1 MSLNTIP
8 ELIEEI
14 SEGKMIILMDDE
26 DRENEGDIILA
37 ADKVTPDAINF
48 MATYARGLICLALD
62 EERCEQLGL
71 EQMVKNNG
79 TELGTAFTVSIESAT
94 GVTTGISAAD
104 RSTTI
109 KAAVK
114 KDAKP
119 QDIVQPGHVFPLRA
133 AKGGVLARA
142 GHTEAGPDLA
152 KLAGLSPSA
161 VIVEIMNDD
170 GTMARRKDLEAFAA
184 KHDLKIG
191 TIADLIHYRNVSEKS
206 VKLKDKTSISS
217 QLGDFELFVYEDTIS
232 HDIHLAL
239 VKGDIVNTT
248 NVLVRVQQTNTL
260 QDVMGI
266 NEFGSRLSA
275 SQAMNKIEKEGR
287 GVLLLLSYKETPLE
301 ILENVSFLKG
311 NKKHNKSDTTD
322 NRIIGVGAQILKDLG
337 LSKIRL
343 LGANVKY
350 PLTGFDLEITEFIN

>member
-1 MSLNTIP
+1 M
-8 ELIEEI
+8 
-14 SEGKMIILMDDE
+14 
-26 DRENEGDIILA
+26 
-37 ADKVTPDAINF
+37 
-48 MATYARGLICLALD
+48 
-62 EERCEQLGL
+62 
-71 EQMVKNNG
+71 
-79 TELGTAFTVSIESAT
+79 
-94 GVTTGISAAD
+94 
-104 RSTTI
+104 
-109 KAAVK
+109 
-114 KDAKP
+114 
-119 QDIVQPGHVFPLRA
+119 RA

-248 NVLVRVQQTNTL
+248 NVLVRVC
-260 QDVMGI
+260 
-266 NEFGSRLSA
+266 
-275 SQAMNKIEKEGR
+275 
-287 GVLLLLSYKETPLE
+287 LLYTSP
-301 ILENVSFLKG
+301 SPRD
-311 NKKHNKSDTTD
+311 S
-322 NRIIGVGAQILKDLG
+322 
-337 LSKIRL
+337 
-343 LGANVKY
+343 
-350 PLTGFDLEITEFIN
+350 